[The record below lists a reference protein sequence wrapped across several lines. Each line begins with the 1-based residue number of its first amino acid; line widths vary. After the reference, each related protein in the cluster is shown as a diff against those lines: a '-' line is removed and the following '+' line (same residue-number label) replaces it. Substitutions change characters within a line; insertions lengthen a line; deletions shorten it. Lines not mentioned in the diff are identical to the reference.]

1 MVSKKVFKEVPK
13 TVKDW
18 ETACKKASVQK
29 MSINSFVGMHSGS
42 EITQGQYL
50 LMRVLYPKER
60 RIREFR
66 PATYNLTQEFQ
77 AAMVSLNAST
87 DFQAFLLAIR
97 PNSVLPH
104 TNLGVFT
111 VPRMNQLLIQPTAPQ
126 PAPTSR
132 NVRPRATAGAAA
144 AAAATPGQPQ
154 QHDIDE
160 EVVNVHMITFLQA
173 LTSTIPNVSSEWT
186 PRRFPFQ
193 THFAKDKYEAQTDGY
208 LRVQDTTGK
217 VQAIVEVK
225 REPRRRNSPD
235 LEMQEAAEMVGWIM
249 DNKHQPNPSLVGR

>member
-1 MVSKKVFKEVPK
+1 
-13 TVKDW
+13 
-18 ETACKKASVQK
+18 
-29 MSINSFVGMHSGS
+29 MHSGS

-60 RIREFR
+60 RIKEFR

-77 AAMVSLNAST
+77 AATASLNAST
-87 DFQAFLLAIR
+87 DFRAFLLAIR

-111 VPRMNQLLIQPTAPQ
+111 VPRMNQLLIQPTGPQLAPS
-126 PAPTSR
+126 SR
-132 NVRPRATAGAAA
+132 NLRPRAAAPAA

-186 PRRFPFQ
+186 PRRFAFQ
-193 THFAKDKYEAQTDGY
+193 THFAKDEYEAQTDGY
-208 LRVQDTTGK
+208 LRVQDAIGK
-217 VQAIVEVK
+217 VQEVHAH
-225 REPRRRNSPD
+225 
-235 LEMQEAAEMVGWIM
+235 EMHTCKMHAHET
-249 DNKHQPNPSLVGR
+249 HP

>member
-1 MVSKKVFKEVPK
+1 
-13 TVKDW
+13 
-18 ETACKKASVQK
+18 
-29 MSINSFVGMHSGS
+29 MHSGS

-77 AAMVSLNAST
+77 AATASLKAST
-87 DFQAFLLAIR
+87 DSRAFLLAIR

-104 TNLGVFT
+104 TNLGIFS
-111 VPRMNQLLIQPTAPQ
+111 VPRMNHLLIQPTGPQPAPQ

-132 NVRPRATAGAAA
+132 NLRPRAAAGAA

-154 QHDIDE
+154 RHDIGE

-173 LTSTIPNVSSEWT
+173 LRSTIPNVSSEWAPSWSVSLRYIT
-186 PRRFPFQ
+186 LFGYHQ
-193 THFAKDKYEAQTDGY
+193 ITNKYRH
-208 LRVQDTTGK
+208 L
-217 VQAIVEVK
+217 
-225 REPRRRNSPD
+225 
-235 LEMQEAAEMVGWIM
+235 
-249 DNKHQPNPSLVGR
+249 

>member
-1 MVSKKVFKEVPK
+1 
-13 TVKDW
+13 
-18 ETACKKASVQK
+18 
-29 MSINSFVGMHSGS
+29 
-42 EITQGQYL
+42 
-50 LMRVLYPKER
+50 
-60 RIREFR
+60 
-66 PATYNLTQEFQ
+66 
-77 AAMVSLNAST
+77 MVSLNAST
-87 DFQAFLLAIR
+87 DFRAFLLAIR
-97 PNSVLPH
+97 PNSVL

-111 VPRMNQLLIQPTAPQ
+111 VPRMNQLLIQPTGPQ

-132 NVRPRATAGAAA
+132 NLRPRAVAGAA

-160 EVVNVHMITFLQA
+160 EVVNVHTITFLQA

-186 PRRFPFQ
+186 PRRFAFQ
-193 THFAKDKYEAQTDGY
+193 THFAKDEYEAQTDGY
-208 LRVQDTTGK
+208 LRVQDATGK

-225 REPRRRNSPD
+225 REPRRRNSPN